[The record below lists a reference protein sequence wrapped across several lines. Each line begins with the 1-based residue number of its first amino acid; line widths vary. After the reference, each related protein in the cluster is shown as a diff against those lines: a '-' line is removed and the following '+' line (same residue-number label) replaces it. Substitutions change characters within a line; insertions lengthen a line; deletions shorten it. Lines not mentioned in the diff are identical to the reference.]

1 MCDPIHEVAETSL
14 SREGFSFV
22 MMLESTFGENK
33 MKLFVPSG
41 FLVLTLAI
49 APVACIA
56 DPVHTA
62 PTNALTVQQA
72 LRMLQDQGY
81 YDFKKIKL
89 EQDEDE
95 IEVEA
100 RNKIGHKVEIELD
113 LYTGQ
118 VLTIEHD

>member
-1 MCDPIHEVAETSL
+1 
-14 SREGFSFV
+14 
-22 MMLESTFGENK
+22 

-56 DPVHTA
+56 DPVHTV

>member
-1 MCDPIHEVAETSL
+1 
-14 SREGFSFV
+14 
-22 MMLESTFGENK
+22 

-41 FLVLTLAI
+41 FLILTLAL
-49 APVACIA
+49 APTVSLA
-56 DPVHTA
+56 DPVNTA
-62 PTNALTVQQA
+62 PNNALTVQKA

-100 RNKIGHKVEIELD
+100 RNKVGHKVEIELD

-118 VLTIEHD
+118 ILTIEHD

>member
-1 MCDPIHEVAETSL
+1 
-14 SREGFSFV
+14 
-22 MMLESTFGENK
+22 

-49 APVACIA
+49 APVVCIA